1 MKAPVFRTALV
12 LVLALVVMSVAVR
25 RQRLAEGSG
34 WPELRTIQH
43 VAGRPATW
51 DDVHAERAAISF
63 VYDNRH
69 RGTPM
74 AEVEVPQYALLKR
87 PGGKGR
93 AVLIQAER
101 DMDGSP
107 IYGVLDLDSRSH
119 LACRPSEVILL
130 GHSASE

>member
-1 MKAPVFRTALV
+1 M
-12 LVLALVVMSVAVR
+12 VVMSVAVR
-25 RQRLAEGSG
+25 RHRSAEGSG

-63 VYDNRH
+63 VYHDRH

-74 AEVEVPQYALLKR
+74 SDVEVPQYVLLKR
-87 PGGKGR
+87 PGGQGR

-101 DMDGSP
+101 DADGSP
-107 IYGVLDLDSRSH
+107 TYGVLELDTRSH
-119 LACRPSEVILL
+119 MACRPSDVILL
-130 GHSASE
+130 GRSASR